1 MTVFSATGSSL
12 VIVNDLHVFWS
23 GFWSGGS
30 FGERPCVGDGA
41 YEKCMI
47 ACGQV
52 EIDWGQ
58 AGRSSYDRTHA
69 EL

>member
-1 MTVFSATGSSL
+1 LTGSSA
-12 VIVNDLHVFWS
+12 
-23 GFWSGGS
+23 WSGGS

>member
-1 MTVFSATGSSL
+1 MVLHGTACDGQFGRHAMTAPPA
-12 VIVNDLHVFWS
+12 
-23 GFWSGGS
+23 WSGGS

-41 YEKCMI
+41 YQKCMI

>member
-1 MTVFSATGSSL
+1 LTGS
-12 VIVNDLHVFWS
+12 FAWS
-23 GFWSGGS
+23 DSS
-30 FGERPCVGDGA
+30 FRERSCVGDGVC
-41 YEKCMI
+41 EKYMM
-47 ACGQV
+47 ARGQG